1 MGKKQIVEFF
11 QNSGIT
17 SGAYPHFNEKQL
29 NRLIHTINGNRGLR
43 GKGMVCAYWNK
54 GPSFLTRNQLDIET
68 IISTHKPHILGLGEA
83 NIRYDHDIAEVQQAG
98 YTLHIDSSINNP
110 SLGMARVAVY
120 TSNILRVKR
129 RVDLEDDTVAAV
141 WLECGLPNQKGL
153 LICSGYRQWG
163 LLGQQNNTNS
173 RTVEERLARWL
184 VFLEKWETALKE
196 DKEVIVMMDANLD
209 FLTWTVDHSSLPN
222 CHSSIRLK
230 SLIEALFEKIFPLG
244 VSQLVHGATRMER
257 GQPKTGLDHLY
268 SNKPNKLSA
277 VQTFCTGMSDEGST
291 QIYQEENI

>member
-1 MGKKQIVEFF
+1 
-11 QNSGIT
+11 
-17 SGAYPHFNEKQL
+17 
-29 NRLIHTINGNRGLR
+29 
-43 GKGMVCAYWNK
+43 MVCAYWNK

-153 LICSGYRQWG
+153 NICSGYRQWG

-173 RTVEERLARWL
+173 RTVEEQLARWL